1 MSPLMYREMMAGLN
15 AEIKEDGIHS
25 IFKDSTP
32 YFFGNNLNLVYDT
45 EMRKLKKKIDK
56 KKKKDP
62 FSEVELRLSWG
73 PNHGKSKYE
82 SLIIYFENKEK

>member
-62 FSEVELRLSWG
+62 FSEVELRISWDD
-73 PNHGKSKYE
+73 HGKSNHE
-82 SLIIYFENKEK
+82 SLIIDFENKEK